1 MQTRRG
7 IKRIELDHAG
17 FLPRLDPP
25 AGYVVIL
32 EDVEFGRYRFMRTPT
47 VDLPRIES
55 GAEFPFEVT
64 VALIFQADNAAA
76 AELDLRDQF
85 VSRADIGDW
94 FDLDASQRADLDQ
107 IGHPEPVT
115 LRHLA
120 LPESET
126 SSLLRDSKIVST
138 KPQSRT
144 RVVPR
149 EGKRPLRGL
158 RTLLLIVLLAA
169 ITAFVAYLG
178 HLFVLDQDL
187 LSALLPASATATNT
201 ARPPRPTV
209 VIPTATAAES
219 DSPTKAPTGIEGIGE
234 VFYTAVRARAR
245 SCTTR
250 DCYTLEMLEPGTKI
264 ESLGYYLGQR
274 IDGSDR
280 WIRFFRAGSYLYV
293 HSSTLSPT
301 PPPTAEPSTMP
312 PPTETALP
320 LATQIPTSTDSPTL
334 SQPPTIA
341 DTAAS
346 EPTSTSTSPT
356 PSADVSETY
365 IVETRD
371 NLRARVRNC
380 PRTSCDILG
389 HLDPGD
395 ELRSTAIVVGETV
408 NGSNEWVQFLLDDQ
422 TAYIHSSLLAST
434 S

>member
-7 IKRIELDHAG
+7 IKRIELDHAD

-25 AGYVVIL
+25 EGYVVIL
-32 EDVEFGRYRFMRTPT
+32 EDVEFGRYRFMRAPT
-47 VDLPRIES
+47 VDRPRIES

-85 VSRADIGDW
+85 VSRGDIGEW

-144 RVVPR
+144 RVLPR
-149 EGKRPLRGL
+149 ERKRPLRRL

-178 HLFVLDQDL
+178 HLFVGDQDY
-187 LSALLPASATATNT
+187 LSALLPATATATNT
-201 ARPPRPTV
+201 ARPSGPTV
-209 VIPTATAAES
+209 VIPTTSATES
-219 DSPTKAPTGIEGIGE
+219 DSPTEAPTEIEGKGE

-280 WIRFFRAGSYLYV
+280 WIQILPRRL
-293 HSSTLSPT
+293 LS
-301 PPPTAEPSTMP
+301 
-312 PPTETALP
+312 
-320 LATQIPTSTDSPTL
+320 
-334 SQPPTIA
+334 
-341 DTAAS
+341 
-346 EPTSTSTSPT
+346 
-356 PSADVSETY
+356 
-365 IVETRD
+365 
-371 NLRARVRNC
+371 
-380 PRTSCDILG
+380 
-389 HLDPGD
+389 
-395 ELRSTAIVVGETV
+395 LRSQQHTLTSAAAHRRAKHNAATDGNCASFGDASPGQHRLTDPVPATDHRRYSRIRANINQRQADSVCRRQRDLYCP
-408 NGSNEWVQFLLDDQ
+408 NEG
-422 TAYIHSSLLAST
+422 
-434 S
+434 